1 MSTPSRPP
9 GSRPARLSVEN
20 LEDRTT
26 PTFLARPGGVEQLA
40 VNGVSVPT
48 GGLSIA
54 VGDLIP
60 DFSPSTVFTAQNEY
74 VTGTGPGT
82 LGTVRVWRLDGTV
95 VGNAEPVVSFVP
107 FAGFTGG
114 INVAVGDVTGDGEL
128 EIIAA
133 VAGNGPPHVKVFS
146 ANGTELGSFYAFDP
160 GFRGGV
166 NIAVGNVL
174 GGIAAGGYPGGTVS
188 QNFKQEIIV
197 GAASGGSPHV
207 VVTDAAGTILRSFLA
222 FDLGYRGGV
231 TVAAGSIDTTQ
242 SANFAT
248 TGVDTN
254 AYDEIIVGSATSSA
268 HVKAFNV
275 STGAIVQRLS
285 FFAFDP
291 ATSQGVT
298 LAAGSTD
305 GVRGAEIY
313 VGQITPNLG
322 TAPQVKV
329 FDGRGLPELTFTPYP
344 AGYTRVVNM
353 VTGYLTPQ
361 SRGLAYYDS
370 EDDDTATFAF
380 LPNGNPDFV
389 LQDLALVTGDGA
401 FFQEPRFYIGLGF
414 NGTPAGGF
422 GP

>member
-1 MSTPSRPP
+1 M
-9 GSRPARLSVEN
+9 LVEN

-26 PTFLARPGGVEQLA
+26 PTFLSRPGGVQQIS
-40 VNGVSVPT
+40 VNGVTVPA

-54 VGDLIP
+54 AGDLLP
-60 DFSPSTVFTAQNEY
+60 DFPTSTIYTAQNEY

-82 LGTVRVWRLDGTV
+82 LGTVRVWRLNGATA
-95 VGNAEPVVSFVP
+95 GQAEPLLSFVP

-114 INVAVGDVTGDGEL
+114 INVAVGDVTGDGDM

-174 GGIAAGGYPGGTVS
+174 GGIAGGGYAGGTVS
-188 QNFKQEIIV
+188 ENFKQEIIV

-207 VVTDAAGTILRSFLA
+207 VVTDAEGTILRSFLA

-231 TVAAGSIDTTQ
+231 VVAAGSIDTTR
-242 SANFAT
+242 SDTFGASS
-248 TGVDTN
+248 VDTN
-254 AYDEIIVGSATSSA
+254 AYDEVIVGSATSSA
-268 HVKAFNV
+268 HVKAFSV
-275 STGAIVQRLS
+275 FTGEINQRLS

-291 ATSQGVT
+291 STSQGVT

-305 GVRGAEIY
+305 GTRGAEIY
-313 VGQITPNLG
+313 VGQITAGLN
-322 TAPQVKV
+322 TAPQVRV
-329 FDGRGLPELTFTPYP
+329 YDGRGLLELAFNPYP
-344 AGYTRVVNM
+344 VGYSRVVNM
-353 VTGYLTPQ
+353 VVAYLTPE
-361 SRGLAYYDS
+361 SRGPSYYDP
-370 EDDDTATFAF
+370 EDDDSSIFGF
-380 LPNGNPDFV
+380 LPDGNPDFV
-389 LQDLALVTGDGA
+389 LQDLALVAGDGA
-401 FFQEPRFYIGLGF
+401 FFQEPRFYVGIGTG
-414 NGTPAGGF
+414 GVPAGGF